1 MEITEIVRIIFQ
13 YGGTVIMAGLFVWVF
28 INDRQK
34 NTKLLE
40 DNTEMLKTLSQSN
53 NNIAKSLEI
62 ITNNLVTIDQKIDRN
77 YQEDLRKKA
86 KQ

>member
-1 MEITEIVRIIFQ
+1 MEIGEIVKLIFQ

-62 ITNNLVTIDQKIDRN
+62 ITNNLVTIDQKEDRT
-77 YQEDLRKKA
+77 YEELIRKKT
-86 KQ
+86 K

>member
-1 MEITEIVRIIFQ
+1 MEVGEMIKSIFQ

-28 INDRQK
+28 VQDRQK
-34 NTKLLE
+34 NFKMLEDSTKLLSA
-40 DNTEMLKTLSQSN
+40 LAQSN

-77 YQEDLRKKA
+77 YQEELRKKA
-86 KQ
+86 K

>member
-1 MEITEIVRIIFQ
+1 MGITEIIKMIFQ
-13 YGGTVIMAGLFVWVF
+13 YGGTVIMAALFIWVF

-40 DNTEMLKTLSQSN
+40 ENTEMLKTLSQSN

-62 ITNNLVTIDQKIDRN
+62 ITNNLVTMDQKIDRN
-77 YQEDLRKKA
+77 YQEEIRKKS
-86 KQ
+86 K

>member
-1 MEITEIVRIIFQ
+1 MEIAEIIKLVFQ
-13 YGGTVIMAGLFVWVF
+13 YGGTVIMAGLFIWVF

-40 DNTEMLKTLSQSN
+40 ENTEMLKTLSQSN

-77 YQEDLRKKA
+77 YQEELRKKT
-86 KQ
+86 K